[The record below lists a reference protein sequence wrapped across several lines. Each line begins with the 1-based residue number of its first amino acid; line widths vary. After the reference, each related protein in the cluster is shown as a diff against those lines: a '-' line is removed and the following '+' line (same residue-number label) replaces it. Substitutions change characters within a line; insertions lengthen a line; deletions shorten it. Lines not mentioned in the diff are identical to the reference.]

1 MAIYKLTRFLAI
13 LMNYLCLKQQ
23 TSTIYYSNSILS
35 KWIICPYVIWIS
47 QNIRENLLWKIG
59 LFVNETETLC
69 GKGIVFFFTLSIYT
83 FFYSFKFLCLLNF
96 LFSHSH
102 LCYNV
107 HWLCLCF
114 YSDFT
119 SPLTSPDRI
128 LNIVTVERDEKSE
141 DGEEHDGDGR
151 QHKAT
156 GASGDL

>member
-1 MAIYKLTRFLAI
+1 M
-13 LMNYLCLKQQ
+13 
-23 TSTIYYSNSILS
+23 
-35 KWIICPYVIWIS
+35 
-47 QNIRENLLWKIG
+47 
-59 LFVNETETLC
+59 
-69 GKGIVFFFTLSIYT
+69 
-83 FFYSFKFLCLLNF
+83 LNF

-119 SPLTSPDRI
+119 SPLLSPDRI

-141 DGEEHDGDGR
+141 DGEEHDGVGR